1 MNLNKLALLFTITL
15 FSNTG
20 TALESDFNQPIH
32 VSSVKQHAK
41 MKTNTVTFT
50 DEVLLTQGSIKITAD
65 KLTVIRGEQPNHEI
79 MIAEGNVATFH
90 QKQYD
95 GKPLDA
101 EAKTIRYDVA
111 LGKITLTNNAQVK
124 QLDSKITGTK
134 IIYFIETEELNVTT
148 DQAKQERVKTVFLP
162 AQFEKDKSTIENK
175 NEEESGIEDGKT
187 EKNNATSSETSEGK
201 E

>member
-1 MNLNKLALLFTITL
+1 MNLNKLAALMAITL
-15 FSNTG
+15 ISPYG
-20 TALESDFNQPIH
+20 AALESDFNQPIH

-41 MKTNTVTFT
+41 LKTNTLTFT

-65 KLTVIRGEQPNHEI
+65 KLTVIRGTEPNHEI
-79 MIAEGNVATFH
+79 MIAEGNVASFH
-90 QKQYD
+90 QIQDD

-111 LGKITLTNNAQVK
+111 QGKITLTENAQVK

-134 IIYFIETEELNVTT
+134 IIYYIGTEELNVTT
-148 DQAKQERVKTVFLP
+148 DQSKQERVKTVFLP
-162 AQFEKDKSTIENK
+162 SQFEKDSSK
-175 NEEESGIEDGKT
+175 EESNVKETNTEDT
-187 EKNNATSSETSEGK
+187 PSIPVGK

>member
-1 MNLNKLALLFTITL
+1 MLLSISL
-15 FSNTG
+15 FSASAI
-20 TALESDFNQPIH
+20 ALESDTEQPIH

-65 KLTVIRGEQPNHEI
+65 KLVVIRGVKPNHEI

-101 EAKTIRYDVA
+101 EANIIRYDVA
-111 LGKITLTNNAQVK
+111 EGKITLTGSAQVK
-124 QLDSKITGTK
+124 QLDSMITGTK
-134 IIYFIETEELNVTT
+134 IVYYTETEELNVTT
-148 DQAKQERVKTVFLP
+148 DQNTSERVKTVFLP
-162 AQFEKDKSTIENK
+162 AQFEKKSTTQNDETK
-175 NEEESGIEDGKT
+175 AS
-187 EKNNATSSETSEGK
+187 SSETPAGTE
-201 E
+201 